1 MIPVILKNIVYA
13 LINIFEFLVV
23 ARAIMSF
30 LSVMVSNP
38 VFHRFYGIICAITE
52 PVLTPIRK
60 LLEKIPLLQ
69 QLPIDFSPLVV
80 LLILSFLGNAII
92 WL

>member
-30 LSVMVSNP
+30 LAVMVSNP
-38 VFHRFYGIICAITE
+38 VFHRFYDIICAITE

-60 LLEKIPLLQ
+60 LLEKIPFLQ

>member
-1 MIPVILKNIVYA
+1 MIPVIIRNIVYA

-30 LSVMVSNP
+30 LVAMVAHP
-38 VFHRFYGIICAITE
+38 IFHRIYDIIVTITE
-52 PVLTPIRK
+52 PVLAPIRK
-60 LLEKIPLLQ
+60 LLERIPFLQ

-80 LLILSFLGNAII
+80 LLILSFLGNAIV